1 MEKNKLMSQAVTY
14 TVILASKRLRQQDC
28 CRFMSNLGYIQR
40 LYSKSKKNNQL
51 TMPDKSDNT
60 QQRQKKTEAG

>member
-14 TVILASKRLRQQDC
+14 TVILASKRLS

-60 QQRQKKTEAG
+60 QQQQKKTEAG